1 LVFLN
6 LWLEHRLRVI
16 DKRAPRRKF
25 GATGEGNTR
34 RIKKITS

>member
-1 LVFLN
+1 LVFLT
-6 LWLEHRLRVI
+6 LWVEHRLRVI